1 MAPNGPHPAVKDPL
15 RTDRMTG
22 RQTGKMA
29 GIQTGKMAGRQTGKM
44 AGRHKGRQ
52 DRKLATVKQVGGT
65 GTERL
70 TERQTDYNRRIKKD
84 DKQLTRKTDRQG
96 GRQTYRYR

>member
-22 RQTGKMA
+22 R
-29 GIQTGKMAGRQTGKM
+29 QTGKMAGRQTGKM

-70 TERQTDYNRRIKKD
+70 TERQTDYNRRR
-84 DKQLTRKTDRQG
+84 TYEWTERWG
-96 GRQTYRYR
+96 GVGG